1 MINLGSIMLIII
13 FILGLY
19 VLQIL
24 KSKFKKKF
32 NFRVL
37 TALVV
42 GLVFGGII
50 QLIFGT
56 TSQSTTDLAI
66 FASIFSGIYINLLK
80 FIVIPLIVVS
90 LVTAVVDAGEKSK
103 LGKKLVQ
110 IIGFLLITVA
120 IAAIIGITVGLI
132 FNIDANAL
140 VSSAGMGSDV
150 TDKATS
156 LTEKQAMFEES
167 NYAEIITNIIP
178 TNLSFLVGA
187 GDAAALSTVIFS
199 LFLGY
204 AILQV
209 KKRKAEKVASF
220 MSFMYSLKEV
230 VLSLVREI
238 LKLTP
243 FGIFALMTNFMATS
257 NISSLGELI
266 KFVLATYVAIIIM
279 YIVHLLIITVQGISP
294 IKYVKRTWSVLL
306 FGFGSRSSMASI
318 PLNVEAQVEKLGVE
332 EGIANLSATLGAS
345 IGQNGCAGIYPA
357 MVALMAAQ
365 IAGIQI
371 NLAWI
376 IVLVIVIVIS
386 SFGVAGVGGGATFA
400 AIAVLTIMG
409 LDVTI
414 AATLVAVEPL
424 LDMARTALNISD
436 SMLTGVTV
444 AKLNKNINKEILN
457 KEV

>member
-371 NLAWI
+371 NLSWI
-376 IVLVIVIVIS
+376 IVLVIVIV
-386 SFGVAGVGGGATFA
+386 
-400 AIAVLTIMG
+400 
-409 LDVTI
+409 
-414 AATLVAVEPL
+414 
-424 LDMARTALNISD
+424 
-436 SMLTGVTV
+436 
-444 AKLNKNINKEILN
+444 
-457 KEV
+457 